1 MENDKSYYQKLICQ
15 SKYLHDILER
25 NSQQKD
31 ISNEEKIKFP
41 FIVIEYLNNEVSIMG
56 SLNLKIRSPKLQ
68 LMRKKQN
75 STAAFQ
81 SR

>member
-25 NSQQKD
+25 NSQHGD

-41 FIVIEYLNNEVSIMG
+41 FIIIEYLNNEVSIMG
-56 SLNLKIRSPKLQ
+56 PNLEIRSPKLQ
-68 LMRKKQN
+68 LMRIKQN